1 MAVSINPYLRN
12 QTTTGTGGQYA
23 INNAI
28 PGLQGLT
35 AGATNIINN
44 ALTGLPSPSESRLEN
59 AYFGAG
65 SGLDP
70 TSDFLRNRGYDLFK
84 SKANERQRGG
94 IQDLLSLVGTYSGAV
109 APTPGQEISAQQQS
123 ADRAQRASEFNTT
136 FNFEQEQYKK
146 ALQLLD
152 QLLSPAGGTGSYN
165 GVTSYGAGKD
175 PYGNPAFARIPGVDY

>member
-1 MAVSINPYLRN
+1 MAVSINPNLR
-12 QTTTGTGGQYA
+12 TPTATGTGGQWA

-28 PGLQGLT
+28 PGLPGLT

-84 SKANERQRGG
+84 RKAEQRQRGG
-94 IQDLLSLVGTYSGAV
+94 IQDLLSMVGTYSGAV
-109 APTPGQEISAQQQS
+109 APTPGQEIGAQQQS
-123 ADRAQRASEFNTT
+123 ADRAQRASEFSTT

-152 QLLSPAGGTGSYN
+152 QLLSPAGGTGAYN
-165 GVTSYGAGKD
+165 GVQTYGAGKD
-175 PYGNPAFARIPGVDY
+175 AYGMPALARIPGIDY